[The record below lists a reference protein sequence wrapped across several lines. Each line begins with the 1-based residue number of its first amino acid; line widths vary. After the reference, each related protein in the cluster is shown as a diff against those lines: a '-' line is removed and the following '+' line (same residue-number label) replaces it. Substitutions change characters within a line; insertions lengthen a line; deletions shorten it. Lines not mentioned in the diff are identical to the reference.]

1 MKVLLVSPFS
11 AKKVGGI
18 GTWTKSVLDY
28 SHNDTETS
36 VIFQNTATLKL
47 KRKIKGHFIT
57 LKRLF
62 IGGLDSAKILYTL
75 FRNMQKYHPDVVHYT
90 SSAGFALRKDRIAI
104 FIVRKIFKK
113 RFVIHW
119 HFGRIPEMSN
129 NNTREYKMLKKV
141 HRMADASIVLDR
153 FSAQAL
159 NNDGLRNIYVV
170 PNALTQEV
178 IEYSSSL
185 DLPSIQNMR
194 KRNTVLFVGHIVNTK
209 GVMELVEVCTQI
221 DGVELIMIGP
231 DLGQL
236 RSTLREIASQ
246 RENGDWLTFTGE
258 LTRDQVLSYYKSC
271 SLFCLPSYSEGFPY
285 VIMESMACG
294 CPIIATDV
302 GAIPD
307 MLADE
312 CGMVVKPK
320 NVEQLK
326 TAINRM
332 LEGYDMA
339 ITMGN
344 NAFHKVMMDYSIES
358 VYNSYKSI
366 WNNING
372 TNR

>member
-1 MKVLLVSPFS
+1 
-11 AKKVGGI
+11 
-18 GTWTKSVLDY
+18 
-28 SHNDTETS
+28 
-36 VIFQNTATLKL
+36 
-47 KRKIKGHFIT
+47 
-57 LKRLF
+57 
-62 IGGLDSAKILYTL
+62 
-75 FRNMQKYHPDVVHYT
+75 
-90 SSAGFALRKDRIAI
+90 
-104 FIVRKIFKK
+104 
-113 RFVIHW
+113 
-119 HFGRIPEMSN
+119 
-129 NNTREYKMLKKV
+129 
-141 HRMADASIVLDR
+141 
-153 FSAQAL
+153 
-159 NNDGLRNIYVV
+159 
-170 PNALTQEV
+170 
-178 IEYSSSL
+178 
-185 DLPSIQNMR
+185 
-194 KRNTVLFVGHIVNTK
+194 
-209 GVMELVEVCTQI
+209 MELVEVCTQI